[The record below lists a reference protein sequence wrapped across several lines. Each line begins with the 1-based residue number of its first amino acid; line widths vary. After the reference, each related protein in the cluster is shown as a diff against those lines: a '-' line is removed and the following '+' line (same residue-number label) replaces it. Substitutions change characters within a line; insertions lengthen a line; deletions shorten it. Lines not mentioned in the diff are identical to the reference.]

1 MQPAVRGEGDV
12 EGAVEDAIEGDVE
25 SAVSRP
31 LLVADRGTG
40 SSRGPAVAQ
49 AASGS
54 GWWMPKTLFSVSWK

>member
-1 MQPAVRGEGDV
+1 M
-12 EGAVEDAIEGDVE
+12 EDAVE
-25 SAVSRP
+25 SAACRP